1 MKDVDLQPLIKLG
14 LTNLE
19 AAIYAFLL
27 ENSPAT
33 GYGIAKGIRKP
44 AANTYKALE
53 SLQSKGAII
62 IEDSRTRLCRAI
74 PVDELLDSFQ
84 RTFDSLKSRTKAELK
99 KLKPSPQDS
108 RVYQLQT
115 IDQVISRYRQMLASC
130 EKIAM
135 LDFFPF
141 VVETLEH
148 DIIAAAKRGV
158 RVNIKIYQP
167 HELPGANIIITADS
181 ERMLKIW
188 PGQWANGVI
197 DGREY
202 LLAFVSRDAR
212 EVYEAVWSNN
222 HYLSW
227 IYYDG
232 LAKEI
237 IVTAL
242 KEGIY
247 GKAKINELKQTL
259 KNLEKMFSFEAA
271 DYEGA
276 SSILKVL
283 AKSNRKIR
291 RKYE

>member
-1 MKDVDLQPLIKLG
+1 MKHVDLQPLIKLG

-19 AAIYAFLL
+19 AAIYVFLL

-62 IEDSRTRLCRAI
+62 IEDSRSRLCRAI

-84 RTFDSLKSRTKAELK
+84 RTFDSLKSRTKSELK
-99 KLKPSPQDS
+99 KLKPSPRDS

-115 IDQVISRYRQMLASC
+115 TEQVISRFRQMLDSC
-130 EKIAM
+130 EKIAL
-135 LDFFPF
+135 LDLFPF
-141 VVETLEH
+141 AVEALA
-148 DIIAAAKRGV
+148 DSIISAAKRGV
-158 RVNIKIYQP
+158 RINVKIYQP
-167 HELPGANIIITADS
+167 YKLPGANIIMTSDS
-181 ERMLKIW
+181 NQMLKIW
-188 PGQWANGVI
+188 PGQWANGVV

-202 LLAFVSRDAR
+202 LLAFVGRDTG

-232 LAKEI
+232 LAKEV

-242 KEGIY
+242 KEAIY
-247 GKAKINELKQTL
+247 SNTELSGLKQIL
-259 KNLEKMFSFEAA
+259 KDIEKMFSFEAA
-271 DYEGA
+271 DYKGA
-276 SSILKVL
+276 SSILKAL
-283 AKSNRKIR
+283 AKSNNKIR